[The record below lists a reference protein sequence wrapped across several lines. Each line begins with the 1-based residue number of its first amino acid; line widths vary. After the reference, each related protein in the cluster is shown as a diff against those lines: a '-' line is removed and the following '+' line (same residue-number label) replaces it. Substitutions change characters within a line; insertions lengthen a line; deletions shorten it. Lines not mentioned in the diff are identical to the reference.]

1 MGLPR
6 QPGSRSTGHD
16 QEAVF
21 ARTTQVLSFG
31 ACGWRM
37 AFTGCGD
44 VADGVKD
51 ILRGWNI
58 REFPQGVTPRPHA
71 HITRTKSGRYLW
83 RSERMPRPALWDSDP
98 PTTPMNVIRDV
109 HDVIFD
115 WFLKEHPGHL
125 CLHAAAVH
133 LGDGVVC
140 FPSTHK
146 AGKSTLSVAL
156 AASGQVV
163 YSDDVLPIEPNSN
176 HAKALGIAPILRRPL
191 PKNVGAAF
199 RDFVATR
206 KGPHN
211 RGWVYVRLGED
222 EIAPFGETA
231 PIEALVLLDRKD
243 RGRAT
248 LEPLIKSEALKEVIL
263 QNFADQ
269 VPPVEIL
276 DRLLL
281 VTRRAQCCR
290 LQFARPAD
298 AAKLLLDSYGD
309 RKARTG

>member
-1 MGLPR
+1 MGLRR
-6 QPGSRSTGHD
+6 QLGSRSTGHD
-16 QEAVF
+16 QAAAS
-21 ARTTQVLSFG
+21 ARTTQFLSFG
-31 ACGWRM
+31 ACGWRI

-44 VADGVKD
+44 VVEGVKA

-58 REFPQGVTPRPHA
+58 RELPQSSTLSLHA
-71 HITRTKSGRYLW
+71 YITRTKSGRFLW
-83 RSERMPRPALWDSDP
+83 RSEQMPRPALWNSDP
-98 PTTPMNVIRDV
+98 PTTAMNVIRDV
-109 HDVIFD
+109 HDVFFD

-140 FPSTHK
+140 FPSVHR

-163 YSDDVLPIEPNSN
+163 YCDDVLPIEPNNN

-191 PKNVGAAF
+191 PTSVGGAF

-206 KGPHN
+206 KGPRN
-211 RGWVYVRLGED
+211 RDWVYVRLGED

-231 PIEALVLLDRKD
+231 PIKVLVLLDRKD
-243 RGRAT
+243 RGRAR
-248 LEPLIKSEALKEVIL
+248 LEPLNKSEALKELIL

-269 VPPVEIL
+269 VPSVEIL
-276 DRLLL
+276 DRLLQI
-281 VTRRAQCCR
+281 TRRALCCR

-298 AAKLLLDSYGD
+298 AAKLLSESYGD
-309 RKARTG
+309 RRTRTR